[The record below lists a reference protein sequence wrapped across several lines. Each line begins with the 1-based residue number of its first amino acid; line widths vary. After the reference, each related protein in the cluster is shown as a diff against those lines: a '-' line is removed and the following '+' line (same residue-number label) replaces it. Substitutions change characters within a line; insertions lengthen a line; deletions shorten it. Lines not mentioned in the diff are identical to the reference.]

1 MRNKIILV
9 LSVVLITATLTACG
23 GVAAAKSSYP
33 ADIPEPTP
41 ATRTIRVSGSGRAVL
56 SPDIA
61 YVNIGVQTES
71 KDAVEAVTSNNIQ
84 TQKVTDALVDSG
96 IDEKEIQTT
105 NFSIYPRQDYDSQGK
120 PTGEITYIVENSVH
134 VTVRDLDQIGEI
146 LNTAVQAGA
155 NTIHGIQFD
164 VSDKTEALSEARQ
177 SAVANAETVAEEL
190 AQAAGVELGEIQT
203 ISTFSGGFPAP
214 MVVEG
219 RGGGAALM
227 ADVPVP
233 VSPGQMIVTVEVSM
247 IYAIE

>member
-1 MRNKIILV
+1 MRNKIRLV
-9 LSVVLITATLTACG
+9 LSVVLITASLTACG

-33 ADIPEPTP
+33 ADTPEPPP
-41 ATRTIRVSGSGRAVL
+41 ANRTIRVSGSGRAVL
-56 SPDIA
+56 SPNIA
-61 YVNIGVQTES
+61 YVNIGVHTES

-84 TQKVTDALVDSG
+84 TQKVTDALVDAG
-96 IDEKEIQTT
+96 IDEKDIQTT

-214 MVVEG
+214 MVEG

>member
-33 ADIPEPTP
+33 ADTLESPP

-61 YVNIGVQTES
+61 YVNIGVHTES
-71 KDAVEAVTSNNIQ
+71 KDAVE
-84 TQKVTDALVDSG
+84 
-96 IDEKEIQTT
+96 
-105 NFSIYPRQDYDSQGK
+105 
-120 PTGEITYIVENSVH
+120 EITYIVENSVH

-177 SAVANAETVAEEL
+177 SAVANAETVAKEL

-214 MVVEG
+214 MVEG
-219 RGGGAALM
+219 RGGGVALM

-233 VSPGQMIVTVEVSM
+233 VSPGQMIVTVRC
-247 IYAIE
+247 IDGRCTGARITRANDRDG

>member
-1 MRNKIILV
+1 MRNKIKLV

-23 GVAAAKSSYP
+23 GVAAAKSSYS
-33 ADIPEPTP
+33 ADTPESPP

-61 YVNIGVQTES
+61 YVNIGVHTES
-71 KDAVEAVTSNNIQ
+71 KDAVEAVTNNNIQ
-84 TQKVTDALVDSG
+84 TQKVTDALVDAG
-96 IDEKEIQTT
+96 IDEKDIKTT

-164 VSDKTEALSEARQ
+164 VSDKTEALSEA
-177 SAVANAETVAEEL
+177 NAETVAKEL

-214 MVVEG
+214 MVEG
-219 RGGGAALM
+219 RGGVALM

>member
-1 MRNKIILV
+1 MRNKIIFV

-23 GVAAAKSSYP
+23 GVAAAKSSNP
-33 ADIPEPTP
+33 ADTPEPPPT
-41 ATRTIRVSGSGRAVL
+41 TRTIRVSGSGRAVL

-61 YVNIGVQTES
+61 YVNIGVHSES
-71 KDAVEAVTSNNIQ
+71 EDAVEAVTSNNIQ
-84 TQKVTDALVDSG
+84 TQKVTDALVDAG
-96 IDEKEIQTT
+96 IDEKDIQTT
-105 NFSIYPRQDYDSQGK
+105 NFSIYPRQDYDSQGN

-203 ISTFSGGFPAP
+203 ISTFSGGIPAP
-214 MVVEG
+214 MVEG

>member
-1 MRNKIILV
+1 MHNKIILV
-9 LSVVLITATLTACG
+9 LSVVLITATLAACG
-23 GVAAAKSSYP
+23 GVAAAKSSKP
-33 ADIPEPTP
+33 ADTPELTPTN
-41 ATRTIRVSGSGRAVL
+41 RTIIVSGSGRAVL

-61 YVNIGVQTES
+61 YVNIGVHTES
-71 KDAVEAVTSNNIQ
+71 KDAVEAVSSNNK
-84 TQKVTDALVDSG
+84 TQKVTDALVDAD
-96 IDEKEIQTT
+96 IDEKDIQTT

-177 SAVANAETVAEEL
+177 SAVTNAETVAEEL

-203 ISTFSGGFPAP
+203 ISTFSGGIPAP
-214 MVVEG
+214 MVEG
-219 RGGGAALM
+219 RGGGALM

-233 VSPGQMIVTVEVSM
+233 VSPGQMIVTVEVSV